1 MQNTSTLVGRLRTR
15 AIIRRSIR
23 KRAEKHEGKE
33 PQEDKIADL
42 CDEAADRI
50 EELEG
55 WVNGC

>member
-1 MQNTSTLVGRLRTR
+1 MYNTSTLVERLRTR
-15 AIIRRSIR
+15 AKIRREIR
-23 KRAEKHEGKE
+23 KRDASD
-33 PQEDKIADL
+33 PDVFDRIADL